1 MVVVVAPQ
9 AALSRGQYAL
19 ATGVTLAL
27 FLLFYAAFGAL
38 LLARRWPPLARRVG
52 SLAVLADNEG
62 EPVERLRAATATY
75 VFDCTALTQ
84 LVTSRNF

>member
-1 MVVVVAPQ
+1 MPPRAHGGGGGPQ

-52 SLAVLADNEG
+52 SLAVLADHEG
-62 EPVERLRAATATY
+62 ERLPSLS
-75 VFDCTALTQ
+75 DD
-84 LVTSRNF
+84 